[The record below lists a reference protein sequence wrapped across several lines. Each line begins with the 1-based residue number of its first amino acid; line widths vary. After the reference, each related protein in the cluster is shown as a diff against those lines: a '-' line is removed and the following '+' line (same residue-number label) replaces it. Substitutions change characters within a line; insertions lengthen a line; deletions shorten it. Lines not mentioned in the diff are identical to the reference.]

1 MVNGL
6 KSKAFRVMLVDI
18 DYFDEVKQ
26 YLKSSKYYQFGAG
39 IYYELES
46 GLKVIYFY
54 VEYSKPIEL
63 DISLMPYCRVQK
75 AYKQT
80 RKKFFELREI
90 SEEVWYEHAHEEP
103 ILPQKT
109 LDDYYNPN
117 IPNGAT

>member
-26 YLKSSKYYQFGAG
+26 YLKTRPHYKFGAG

-63 DISLMPYCRVQK
+63 DISLMPYCRIQK
-75 AYKQT
+75 AYKQS

-90 SEEVWYEHAHEEP
+90 SEEVWYEHADLDHTKV
-103 ILPQKT
+103 QST
-109 LDDYYNPN
+109 LDTFFT
-117 IPNGAT
+117 PNGS